1 MKIALMCPT
10 RNRMNKLMTLVS
22 SLICSI
28 QNRDNVILV
37 LGVDEDDPAGKYYTF
52 LEKNVPFIKVVE
64 FKNNGKFLGLST
76 MWNTMAEKIDADIYA
91 MIGDDMIFSTAGW
104 DSEIIKEFTE
114 PNCPKDKI
122 RMIHC
127 NDGMRGPG
135 NTHPN
140 VPPLCV
146 NFFIH
151 KNYIKATGYFV
162 EPYLENTHHDTWLQI
177 VFDKLGRTKY
187 RHDII
192 IKHLHYSETNNKM
205 DSVSNN
211 LEKLRENIWN
221 NNNFTTTHKS
231 ELENEITNLNNFIL
245 KNEN

>member
-1 MKIALMCPT
+1 MCPT
-10 RNRMNKLMTLVS
+10 RNRMNKLMTLIS
-22 SLICSI
+22 SLICTT
-28 QNRDNVILV
+28 QNKDNVILV
-37 LGVDEDDPAGKYYTF
+37 LGVDEDDPAKKHYAF
-52 LEKNVPFIKVVE
+52 LEKNVSFVRIVE
-64 FKNNGKFLGLST
+64 FQNNGKFLGLST
-76 MWNTMAEKIDADIYA
+76 MWNIMANKVDADIYA
-91 MIGDDMIFSTAGW
+91 MIGDDMIFSTTSW
-104 DSEIIKEFTE
+104 DDEIIKEFTE
-114 PNCPKDKI
+114 PNCPKDNI

-140 VPPLCV
+140 VLPLCV

-187 RHDII
+187 RHDIV

-221 NNNFTTTHKS
+221 NSNFTLTHKH
-231 ELENEITNLNNFIL
+231 ELEDEITKLNNFIL
-245 KNEN
+245 SYEN